1 MYPQQQAVQGNQNI
15 YQSTQFQQIGNFNV
29 QGAQYNYQY
38 SQQGQNDQRNRQTDR
53 EGQGGQGQQDD
64 SRSNSDRRP
73 AVGER
78 MNDNGQF
85 GRFDFE
91 PVDEVV
97 EIRNQIRQKW
107 NKKYSRQFQ
116 LQNSGFDFDWFDFLD
131 YGMEYDWNV
140 NQWTDYDWLETFFE
154 EEVLEPG
161 QSMDAWVEDFGN
173 TIERTQDAFERRKE
187 LDFNQNLDKEHG
199 NDNTDF
205 DFDRPM
211 KSEYLQ
217 PVRNCSSQRIIA
229 IWWMCPR

>member
-1 MYPQQQAVQGNQNI
+1 MYQHQQAAQANQNI
-15 YQSTQFQQIGNFNV
+15 YQSAQFQQIGNFNV
-29 QGAQYNYQY
+29 QSAQNSYQY

-53 EGQGGQGQQDD
+53 EGQGGQAKQESMDD
-64 SRSNSDRRP
+64 PRSNSDRLGQP
-73 AVGER
+73 IAVGER

-91 PVDEVV
+91 PVDEVL
-97 EIRNQIRQKW
+97 EIRNRIRQKW

-187 LDFNQNLDKEHG
+187 FDLGSTDQNQDKEDG
-199 NDNTDF
+199 DETDF

-211 KSEYLQ
+211 NS
-217 PVRNCSSQRIIA
+217 
-229 IWWMCPR
+229 